1 MSGPTHERSPHFLP
15 EASPRRPCRPLL
27 VTSALLLT
35 LWATVLTLMAFRLL

>member
-15 EASPRRPCRPLL
+15 GASPRRSSRPLL

-35 LWATVLTLMAFRLL
+35 LWATVLALMAFRLL